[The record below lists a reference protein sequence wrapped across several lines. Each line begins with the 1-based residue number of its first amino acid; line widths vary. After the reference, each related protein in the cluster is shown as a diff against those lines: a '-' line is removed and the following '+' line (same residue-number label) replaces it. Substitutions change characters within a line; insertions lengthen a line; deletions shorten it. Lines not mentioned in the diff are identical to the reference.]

1 MSDFGAQAA
10 HAVAVATAGVA
21 VVYARNTGLAPN
33 VVTTSAD
40 INAIVR
46 MMQPDSSSPAQDGL
60 SASAPGQVNQDQRL
74 LIVMAADLAAA
85 GITLP
90 TLRGDTITI
99 PATGETLSVTRA
111 DPYKRAFAGAVEIQA
126 SAIA

>member
-1 MSDFGAQAA
+1 MVDPVAFTAQ
-10 HAVAVATAGVA
+10 GVA
-21 VVYARNTGLAPN
+21 IAGIPVVYARNAGLAPN
-33 VVTTSAD
+33 VVTTSASLT
-40 INAIVR
+40 AIVR
-46 MMQPDSSSPAQDGL
+46 TVAPDATSMTQDG
-60 SASAPGQVNQDQRL
+60 ASPPRAALNQDQRL